1 VLTVLLDRVHKH
13 RLVESFK
20 MRTLSQSARDLATGT
35 SSRLLVED
43 CLARIVDVAGEGRR
57 AFLKVHADQAR
68 AAADYVDTLRRHGAA
83 PSRFAGIPVSV
94 KDLFDIAG
102 DVTTAGSV
110 ALCDAPAAKRDAAV
124 VARMRGAGFIPIGRT
139 NMTEFAYSGI
149 GLNPHYGTPCNPY
162 DRATGRIPG
171 GSSSG
176 AAVSVTDG
184 MAVAALGTDTGG
196 SCRIPAALC
205 GIVGYKPTARRI
217 PTDGVLPLSST
228 LDSVGPLA
236 PTVACCAALDAV
248 MAGEEPVDLTP
259 YRVDGLRLAA
269 PQTGVLDGMDQ
280 AVATAYAAVV
290 SRLAKAG
297 TKIVDLPFA
306 EFNDIATF
314 NRYGGFLAS
323 EAYAWHRRLIET
335 RGGMYDPRVLA
346 RMMRGKDQDAAH
358 YIDLIRGRADLIG
371 RVAAISVDYDAL
383 IMPTVPIIAP
393 PLAWL
398 EAEEQFRAVNLL
410 VLRNTTIAN
419 VLDRCAISIPCHR
432 RGDAPVGLMLVG
444 EHGAD
449 RRLFAIAAAVE
460 KIVSPELSEP

>member
-1 VLTVLLDRVHKH
+1 
-13 RLVESFK
+13 
-20 MRTLSQSARDLATGT
+20 MRTLAQLARELPAGT
-35 SSRLLVED
+35 SSRSLVEES
-43 CLARIVDVAGEGRR
+43 LARILDTAGEGRR

-68 AAADYVDTLRRHGAA
+68 AAADYIDALRRHGAA
-83 PSRFAGIPVSV
+83 PSRFAGVPVSV

-110 ALCDAPAAKRDAAV
+110 ALRDGPAAKRDAAV
-124 VARMRGAGFIPIGRT
+124 VARIRAAGFIPIGRT
-139 NMTEFAYSGI
+139 NMTEFAYSGV
-149 GLNPHYGTPCNPY
+149 GLNPHYDTPRNPY

-205 GIVGYKPTARRI
+205 GIAGYKPTARRI
-217 PTDGVLPLSST
+217 PTDGALPLSFT

-248 MAGEEPVDLTP
+248 MAGEEPNDLPP
-259 YRVDGLRLAA
+259 YRLDGLRLAA
-269 PQTGVLDGMDQ
+269 PQTMVLDSMDPT
-280 AVATAYAAVV
+280 VAGAYADAL

-297 TKIVDLPFA
+297 ARIVDLPLV
-306 EFNDIATF
+306 EFNEIATL
-314 NRYGGFLAS
+314 NRQGGFAAS

-335 RGGMYDPRVLA
+335 KGPLYDPRVLN
-346 RMMRGKDQDAAH
+346 RIMRGKEQDAAH
-358 YIDLIRGRADLIG
+358 YIELIRARADLIG
-371 RVAAISVDYDAL
+371 RVAAVSGHYDAL
-383 IMPTVPIIAP
+383 VMPTVPIIAP
-393 PLAWL
+393 PLASL
-398 EAEEQFRAVNLL
+398 DAEEQFRAVNLL

-460 KIVSPELSEP
+460 QIVAPELGES